1 MSNDIM
7 TSFLDLVTDTS
18 ATAKY
23 PVGTRRFEN
32 GREYVY
38 QQADDAITVNQAVK
52 LDAAASASGLKVT
65 PTAAVGDSCYGVAET
80 AIADEYYG
88 WITVNGVASV
98 LVANGTAADDPLGAT
113 AAAGV
118 LGKQAE
124 SDSAADFK
132 FVVGNALE
140 ANSSG
145 SAAAKNAFIK
155 CR

>member
-1 MSNDIM
+1 MPRSDLQN
-7 TSFLDLVTDTS
+7 SFIDTVTDTS

-23 PVGTRRFEN
+23 PVGTRRFQD
-32 GREYVY
+32 GKEYCY

-65 PTAAVGDSCYGVAET
+65 PTAAAGDSCFGVAET

-88 WITVNGVASV
+88 WITVAGVASV
-98 LVANGTAADDPLGAT
+98 LVANGTAADDPLAAS

-118 LGKQAE
+118 LTKAAE
-124 SDSAADFK
+124 AGSGDYE

-145 SAAAKNAFIK
+145 SAAAKNANITS
-155 CR
+155 R